1 MTTSTMP
8 ARTSPPPRAKSQRSV
23 GTAED
28 RRRALLSTE
37 TSRAS
42 RALTGV
48 DCSAGVA
55 DSDMSQPPDGGRA
68 LTDAVRRSGAVQQ
81 RWQPGEDGDTSK
93 GGDRQQH
100 EPPAPDASRSF

>member
-23 GTAED
+23 GTADD
-28 RRRALLSTE
+28 RRRARLSTE
-37 TSRAS
+37 TRRAS

-55 DSDMSQPPDGGRA
+55 DSDMSQPPDRGRA
-68 LTDAVRRSGAVQQ
+68 LTDALWGRGAVQQ
-81 RWQPGEDGDTSK
+81 RRQAREDGDPGQ
-93 GGDRQQH
+93 GGNGQEH
-100 EPPAPDASRSF
+100 EPPA